1 MPYTDFEIDILWVFY
16 KPAENMDKCRRIN
29 LPENFEKRK
38 AAIHKLLDDGMIA
51 DVGGFNMHI
60 THAGH
65 TFLDNL
71 TVPSEAQGEQNG

>member
-1 MPYTDFEIDILWVFY
+1 MKTPSEFEIDMLWVFY

-38 AAIHKLLDDGMIA
+38 AAVHKLLDDGMIE
-51 DVGGFNMHI
+51 DTGDFNLRI

-65 TFLDNL
+65 VFLDVLVENADA
-71 TVPSEAQGEQNG
+71 T